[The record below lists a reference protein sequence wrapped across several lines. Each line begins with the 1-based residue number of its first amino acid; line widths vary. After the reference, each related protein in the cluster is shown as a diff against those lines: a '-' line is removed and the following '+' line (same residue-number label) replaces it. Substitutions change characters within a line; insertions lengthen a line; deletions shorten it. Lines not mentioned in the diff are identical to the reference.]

1 MNTAQLECFVSLA
14 GTLNFMKTAE
24 QLGLT
29 QPAISKQIKAI
40 EDELGAKLFN
50 RTSRSVTLTT
60 IGRQFLPEATNMLN
74 IFYRSKQWIGSYY
87 REQKNHIRIGYAD
100 PHAIQFISNVLK
112 ATISEFGSDI
122 TPELVIGQTDEN
134 LGRLQKDQLDIVVGM
149 RDARFND
156 DAVYFTKIADNG
168 FKFVIAKD
176 HPFAIEYLKSQVSN
190 TAISSEDFWNL
201 RQVLD
206 IPPYLLKNF
215 FSRGHRIVPV
225 NDTLD
230 NVICS
235 NINEA
240 YGIVLAGIGFAL
252 IPDHL
257 IMDHP
262 DLLFLDWKESPH
274 ASFGIY
280 HRKIENKESPL
291 HLFLKS
297 AKNQQHWRSNSI

>member
-1 MNTAQLECFVSLA
+1 MNTSQLECFVSLA

-29 QPAISKQIKAI
+29 QPAVSKQIKSI
-40 EDELGAKLFN
+40 EEELGTRLFD
-50 RTSRSVTLTT
+50 RTSRSVALTA
-60 IGRQFLPEATNMLN
+60 IGRQFLPEATDMLN

-87 REQKNHIRIGYAD
+87 RERKNQIRIGYSD
-100 PHAIQFISNVLK
+100 PHAIQFISGVLK
-112 ATISEFGSDI
+112 ATISEFDGDI
-122 TPELVIGQTDEN
+122 SPELCIGQTDEN

-156 DAVYFTKIADNG
+156 DAIYFTRIRENG
-168 FKFVIAKD
+168 FKFIIAKD
-176 HPFAIEYLKSQVSN
+176 HPFAVSFLE
-190 TAISSEDFWNL
+190 THDIGEPISSEEFWNL

-240 YGIVLAGIGFAL
+240 YGLVLAGIGFAL
-252 IPDHL
+252 VPEHL
-257 IMDHP
+257 IMDHR
-262 DLLFLDWKESPH
+262 DLLFLDWNETPH

-280 HRKIENKESPL
+280 HKKIENKESPL
-291 HLFLKS
+291 SLFLKN
-297 AKNQQHWRSNSI
+297 AKAIRDK